1 MAARTTSDI
10 VLKEIYPLV
19 ANAIEKNTNAYMK
32 VLQKFIEVRSEDL
45 YSPTPCARMFFS
57 TTDIENFFN
66 ALKLKEE
73 DILVILKKAYY
84 FDIPAFNPRAA
95 TDPYTICMICIIR
108 YFCIK
113 NDMKKAEISSIYLAF
128 SGKFYVSIH
137 SHKFQYPPN
146 QDVMEYVVNYMMNN
160 QYDLKVEGSVFGA
173 IRKLCLTWL
182 DAYKSKLLSKSCD
195 DEDIADIIQQLHGRI
210 KAILGR
216 VATLYYKAYEEKL
229 YMRYESDSTDENNYH
244 LADNDSLRGS
254 RYVEN
259 AMNRISGSPVDFELC
274 KKSADSNVKT
284 DEIKSIIETI
294 QDDRKNMPLIKEM
307 VTILVFD
314 YLANGREK
322 GGANTVSSI
331 DFINYSIAVKPNT
344 KNKNIIR
351 LKEIVEGFLDEN
363 SPGYRKRKSRAATK
377 SSYTK
382 SLIKYYALTIYISN
396 KGK

>member
-1 MAARTTSDI
+1 MARTTSDI
-10 VLKEIYPLV
+10 VLNEIYPLV
-19 ANAIEKNTNAYMK
+19 SDAISKNTNAYMS
-32 VLQKFIEVRSEDL
+32 VIQKFLEVRSEDIH
-45 YSPTPCARMFFS
+45 SPLPCARMFFS

-66 ALKLKEE
+66 ALKLKEI
-73 DILVILKKAYY
+73 DILAILKKAYY

-95 TDPYTICMICIIR
+95 TDPYTICMMCIIR
-108 YFCIK
+108 YFCMK

-146 QDVMEYVVNYMMNN
+146 KDVMEYVVNIMMNN
-160 QYDLKVEGSVFGA
+160 QYDLKTEGSVFGV
-173 IRKLCLTWL
+173 IRKLCITWL
-182 DAYKSKLLSKSCD
+182 EAYKDKLTSKTVD
-195 DEDIADIIQQLHGRI
+195 DEDFADIIQQLHNRI
-210 KAILGR
+210 KSMLNR

-244 LADNDSLRGS
+244 IADNDSIRGT

-259 AMNRISGSPVDFELC
+259 AMNRITGSPVDFELC
-274 KKSADSNVKT
+274 KKSSDANVKT

-294 QDDRKNMPLIKEM
+294 QDCRDNLPLIKEM

-331 DFINYSIAVKPNT
+331 DFINYSIAVKPNS

-351 LKEIVEGFLDEN
+351 LKEIVETFLNEN
-363 SPGYRKRKSRAATK
+363 SPGYVKRKSRYATK
-377 SSYTK
+377 SSYQK
-382 SLIKYYALTIYISN
+382 SLIKYYSLVIFKAN